1 MSGAGD
7 APAAGMGAALG
18 GVRVLDMTRVFAG
31 PWAAQ
36 MLGDLGAD
44 VVKVEHPAGGDDV
57 RRMGFPQRDAGGAET
72 GQTSSFLA
80 MNRNKRS
87 VALDMAAAGD
97 LATLRALA
105 LRADVL
111 IENFKAGGLRRFG
124 LDHATL
130 CAANPRLVYCSIT
143 GYGQDGPYASLPGYD
158 PIFQAQS
165 GLLSITGQP
174 AGEPGAGPALV
185 GYSVSDINA
194 GFYATIAI
202 LAALRARDG
211 VTGRGQHIDVALLD
225 TQIAAHSHIAQN
237 YLESGRMPVRA
248 GTASQINTP
257 WQAFPTAQGEVVIA
271 VGNDRQFAALCA
283 ALELPDVPADPR
295 FRTNR
300 DRMAHRAELLALL
313 VSALAARGAAAWVER
328 LRAAGIACGPLND
341 FAAVMADPQVV
352 HRGMVRE
359 MADPRAGT
367 LRFIANPLRL
377 SDTPVRYGRAP
388 PHLGEH
394 GAEVLRDWLGA
405 GPDGMGTDGTG
416 PGAAGEGSDAG

>member
-1 MSGAGD
+1 MK
-7 APAAGMGAALG
+7 AALE

-36 MLGDLGAD
+36 MLGDFGAD

-57 RRMGFPQRDAGGAET
+57 RRMGFPQKRADGTET

-87 VALDMAAAGD
+87 LALDMTKPAD
-97 LATLRALA
+97 LATLQALA

-111 IENFKAGGLRRFG
+111 IENFKSGGLRKFG
-124 LDHATL
+124 LDYPAL
-130 CAANPRLVYCSIT
+130 SASNERLVYCSIT
-143 GYGQDGPYASLPGYD
+143 GYGQDGPDAALPGYD

-165 GLLSITGQP
+165 GLLSVTGQP
-174 AGEPGAGPALV
+174 EGRPGAGPALV

-202 LAALRARDG
+202 LTALRARDM
-211 VTGRGQHIDVALLD
+211 VTGRGQHIDIALLD
-225 TQIAAHSHIAQN
+225 TQLAAHSHIAQN
-237 YLESGRMPVRA
+237 YLTSGRMPVRA

-257 WQAFPTAQGEVVIA
+257 WQAFATADGDIMVA
-271 VGNDRQFAALCA
+271 VGNDRQFGQLCA
-283 ALELPDVPADPR
+283 ALGLKETADDPR

-300 DRMAHRAELLALL
+300 DRMMHKAELLPLL
-313 VSALAARGAAAWVER
+313 EAAFATRGAAEWVGW

-341 FAAVMADPQVV
+341 FAAVIADPQIV
-352 HRGMVRE
+352 HRRMVRE
-359 MADPRAGT
+359 MPDPAAGT
-367 LRFIANPLRL
+367 LRFIANPVRL
-377 SDTPVRYGRAP
+377 SETPVRYQRPP

-394 GAEVLRDWLGA
+394 GDEILKEWLGPA
-405 GPDGMGTDGTG
+405 P
-416 PGAAGEGSDAG
+416 AEEESDVG